1 MNRRCGVVVVLGA
14 LLLGVPATAG
24 AQGWTPI
31 DPTKANKT
39 ITLTGEELTIEQ
51 VVDIAR
57 HGAKVRLSNA
67 HRRDMA
73 DAYALLLEGAKQG
86 IPIYRFN
93 RGAGAGRED
102 VIFEGDPMS
111 DENRQALYDRRLS
124 AARNSALQPGRPEVG
139 SEEIVRAMMAV
150 RANNIKYVANGP
162 GAAERLVEFLNHRIA
177 PVTQGDGLYHGE
189 GDLPQMGN
197 VEAAMVGSGEVHYRG
212 TRMPAVN
219 ALAQAGLAPLRPIH
233 ENPKLELGLFR
244 GVYSTNAYTLG
255 QAALLVHDA
264 KAVLDWHDLVY
275 LISLNGLNGSITPLS
290 AVPQR
295 IERPLPY
302 ANWQA
307 ERLLDLLGDSY
318 LFDFEGLEEGKRLI
332 QDPLSYRTYA
342 WRNGAAFSDYDQLRR
357 TVLIEINS
365 SDHNPSTAPGVKPSD
380 SPELSAP
387 WIRRYYVEPN
397 ANTKGGFILSN
408 SNFNKTELAADVEQF
423 VIGLTE
429 SVHTITLRTLRIG
442 QPFFSVITPEEILT
456 PEQIL
461 RAAPQHESAA
471 ALQALVDE
479 LQALANPIPAE
490 VDAERVHPDETTTF
504 GSEKVAKA
512 RLALDAALRLIGQEL
527 LTASFWMDVRATQN
541 PARSFGAVTESVHGA
556 FRTIVPWQAD
566 PNERP
571 PRPAHG
577 VIAYAFLRGN
587 PPADFMGEAG
597 AGPDIAERSAAAKAS
612 KAKAP
617 RPGKVLDRIQRVL
630 GEGALGSQPLAGKAA
645 GHVRAL
651 QEARR

>member
-14 LLLGVPATAG
+14 LLLAAPASAG

-31 DPTKANKT
+31 DPTKTNET
-39 ITLTGEELTIEQ
+39 VTLTGADLTIEQ
-51 VVDIAR
+51 VVDVAR
-57 HGAKVRLSNA
+57 HGAKVRLSNS
-67 HRRDMA
+67 HRRYMA
-73 DAYALLLEGAKQG
+73 DAYTLLLEGAKQG

-111 DENRQALYDRRLS
+111 DVNRQALYDRRLN
-124 AARNSALQPGRPEVG
+124 AARNSALQPGRPEVA
-139 SEEIVRAMMAV
+139 SEEIVRAMMVV
-150 RANNIKYVANGP
+150 RANNIKYVANGA

-197 VEAAMVGSGEVHYRG
+197 VEAAMVGSGEAYYRG
-212 TRMPAVN
+212 RRMPAAN
-219 ALAQAGLAPLRPIH
+219 ALAQAGLQPLRPIH

-255 QAALLVHDA
+255 QAALLVNDA

-275 LISLNGLNGSITPLS
+275 LVSLNGLNGSITPLT

-295 IERPLPY
+295 IERRLPY
-302 ANWQA
+302 ANWEA
-307 ERLLDLLGDSY
+307 ERLLSLLGDSY
-318 LFDFEGLEEGKRLI
+318 LFDFEGLEEGRRLI

-357 TVLIEINS
+357 TVITEINS

-380 SPELSAP
+380 SPELDTP
-387 WIRRYYVEPN
+387 WVRRYYVEPN
-397 ANTKGGFILSN
+397 ENTRGGFILSN
-408 SNFNKTELAADVEQF
+408 ANFNKTELAADVEQF

-442 QPFFSVITPEEILT
+442 QPFFSVITPEEVLT
-456 PEQIL
+456 PEEIL
-461 RAAPQHESAA
+461 RAAPQHESSA

-479 LQALANPIPAE
+479 LQALANPIPAD
-490 VDAERVHPDETTTF
+490 VDADRIHPDETTTY

-527 LTASFWMDVRATQN
+527 LTASFWMDVRREQN
-541 PARSFGAVTESVHGA
+541 PERTFGAVPQSVHDA
-556 FRTIVPWQAD
+556 FRAIVPWQAA

-571 PRPAHG
+571 PLPAHA

-587 PPADFMGEAG
+587 PPEEFMGADAPGPDVLARPAAAPRAVRAAPPRAG
-597 AGPDIAERSAAAKAS
+597 A
-612 KAKAP
+612 
-617 RPGKVLDRIQRVL
+617 VLDRIRRVL
-630 GEGALGSQPLAGKAA
+630 DEGALRSQPLVGAA
-645 GHVRAL
+645 QGHVRAL
-651 QEARR
+651 QQAR

>member
-14 LLLGVPATAG
+14 LLLAAPASAG

-31 DPTKANKT
+31 DPTKTNKT
-39 ITLTGEELTIEQ
+39 VTLTGADLTIEQ
-51 VVDIAR
+51 VVDVAR
-57 HGAKVRLSNA
+57 HGAKVKLSNS
-67 HRRDMA
+67 HRRYMA

-111 DENRQALYDRRLS
+111 DVNRQPLYDRRLN
-124 AARNSALQPGRPEVG
+124 AARNSALQPGRPEVA
-139 SEEIVRAMMAV
+139 SEEIVRAMMVV
-150 RANNIKYVANGP
+150 RANNIKYVANGA

-197 VEAAMVGSGEVHYRG
+197 VEAAMVGSGEAYYRG
-212 TRMPAVN
+212 RRMPAAN
-219 ALAQAGLAPLRPIH
+219 ALAQAGLQPLRPIH

-255 QAALLVHDA
+255 QAALLVNDA

-275 LISLNGLNGSITPLS
+275 LVSLNGLNGSITPLT

-295 IERPLPY
+295 IERRLPY
-302 ANWQA
+302 ANWEA
-307 ERLLDLLGDSY
+307 ERLLSLLGDSY

-357 TVLIEINS
+357 TVLTEINS

-380 SPELSAP
+380 SPELDTP
-387 WIRRYYVEPN
+387 WVRRYYVEPN
-397 ANTKGGFILSN
+397 ANTRGGFILSN
-408 SNFNKTELAADVEQF
+408 ANFNKTELAADVEQF

-442 QPFFSVITPEEILT
+442 QPFFSVITPGEVLT
-456 PEQIL
+456 PEEIL

-479 LQALANPIPAE
+479 LQALANPIPAT
-490 VDAERVHPDETTTF
+490 VDAERIHPDETTTF

-527 LTASFWMDVRATQN
+527 LTASFWMDVRRVQN
-541 PARSFGAVTESVHGA
+541 PERTFGAVPQSVHDA
-556 FRTIVPWQAD
+556 FRTIVPWQAA

-571 PRPAHG
+571 PLPAHA

-587 PPADFMGEAG
+587 PPEEFMGADAPGPDVLARPAAASRRVTTAPPRAG
-597 AGPDIAERSAAAKAS
+597 A
-612 KAKAP
+612 
-617 RPGKVLDRIQRVL
+617 VLDRIRRVL
-630 GEGALGSQPLAGKAA
+630 DEGALRSQPLVGAA
-645 GHVRAL
+645 QGHVRAL
-651 QEARR
+651 QQAR